1 MNQLI
6 KRIGLSM
13 VVTSASV
20 LNVIAES
27 KNPQYTIYTVNVA
40 EVYDNFYKGKEARNS
55 FEVLAKQV
63 QDEIEKM
70 MQEGRNIIEKI
81 QSLQKKLNDGIAL
94 DEQAKEKI
102 HAELNAEGENLHKK
116 EIEINQ
122 FRQDKDDN
130 LTQKRQAVLSEHFK
144 ELNAHIAN
152 LAKQKSADF
161 VLNSA
166 GMGVLY
172 TKPEYD
178 LTKEVIEIAN
188 KPVSQQVSGPHKSK

>member
-6 KRIGLSM
+6 KRIGLS
-13 VVTSASV
+13 VVITSASI
-20 LNVIAES
+20 LNIIAE
-27 KNPQYTIYTVNVA
+27 PYTIYAVNMA
-40 EVYDNFYKGKEARNS
+40 EVYDNFYKGKEARSS
-55 FEVLAKQV
+55 FEILTKQV

-70 MQEGRNIIEKI
+70 MQEGRNIIERI
-81 QSLQKKLNDGIAL
+81 QSAQKKLDGSAAL
-94 DEQAKEKI
+94 DEQTKEKI
-102 HAELNAEGENLHKK
+102 LAELNAEGENLRKK
-116 EIEINQ
+116 EIEIHQ
-122 FRQDKDDN
+122 FRQDKDDS
-130 LTQKRQAVLSEHFK
+130 LSQKRQAVLSEHFK

-152 LAKQKSADF
+152 LAKQKGADF

-188 KPVSQQVSGPHKSK
+188 KPISQQISGARK

>member
-1 MNQLI
+1 MNPLI
-6 KRIGLSM
+6 KRIGLG
-13 VVTSASV
+13 VIITSAAI
-20 LNVIAES
+20 LNMIAES
-27 KNPQYTIYTVNVA
+27 RDFKTIYTVNMA
-40 EVYDNFYKGKEARNS
+40 EVYDNFYKGKEARDS
-55 FEVLAKQV
+55 FEILTKQA

-81 QSLQKKLNDGIAL
+81 QSLQKKLNDVAL

-102 HAELNAEGENLHKK
+102 YAELNTEGENLHKK
-116 EIEINQ
+116 EVAINQ
-122 FRQDKDDN
+122 FRQDKDDS
-130 LTQKRQAVLSEHFK
+130 LTQKRQAVLTEHFK

-152 LAKQKSADF
+152 LAKQKDADF

-178 LTKEVIEIAN
+178 LTQEVIEIAN
-188 KPVSQQVSGPHKSK
+188 KPVSQQTSGARK

>member
-1 MNQLI
+1 MNQWI
-6 KRIGLSM
+6 KYIGLS
-13 VVTSASV
+13 VGITSAVV
-20 LNVIAES
+20 LNMMAES
-27 KNPQYTIYTVNVA
+27 KDSKYIIYAVNMA
-40 EVYDNFYKGKEARNS
+40 EVYDNFYKGKEARSS
-55 FEVLAKQV
+55 FEILTKQV

-81 QSLQKKLNDGIAL
+81 QSLQKKLNDSVAL

-102 HAELNAEGENLHKK
+102 YAELNAEGENLHKK
-116 EIEINQ
+116 EVAINQ

-152 LAKQKSADF
+152 LAKQKGADF

-166 GMGVLY
+166 GLGVLY
-172 TKPEYD
+172 AKPEYD
-178 LTKEVIEIAN
+178 LTQEVIEIAN
-188 KPVSQQVSGPHKSK
+188 KPVSQKAADVRK

>member
-6 KRIGLSM
+6 KRLGLSIA
-13 VVTSASV
+13 VTFASV
-20 LNVIAES
+20 LNIIAES
-27 KNPQYTIYTVNVA
+27 KDPQYTIYTVNMA

-55 FEVLAKQV
+55 FEILTKQA
-63 QDEIEKM
+63 QDEVEKM

-81 QSLQKKLNDGIAL
+81 QSLQEKLNSVAL
-94 DEQAKEKI
+94 DERAKEPI
-102 HAELNAEGENLHKK
+102 LTELNAAGENLHKK

-152 LAKQKSADF
+152 LAKQKGADF

-178 LTKEVIEIAN
+178 LTQEVIEIAN
-188 KPVSQQVSGPHKSK
+188 KPVSQQTSGMRK